1 MDLSMFPVTAQTL
14 WTLAGTAVWSALM
27 TQWIKH
33 YLPDWRWTNL
43 LALGLTLLIVLPVGI
58 LIIAE
63 GTLGERIVQSILMS
77 VAGTGLATWGY
88 EGIVNLLGKAGIGPR
103 SPAAL
108 MQKAETLV
116 ATDPAAVARVADDNC
131 P

>member
-14 WTLAGTAVWSALM
+14 WTLLGATVWSVLM

-43 LALGLTLLIVLPVGI
+43 LALGLTLLLVLPVGI

-88 EGIVNLLGKAGIGPR
+88 EALLNLLGLAGVG
-103 SPAAL
+103 
-108 MQKAETLV
+108 
-116 ATDPAAVARVADDNC
+116 ARK
-131 P
+131 